1 MLTELPW
8 ASRVSFGILKYLNI
22 SLPFLGSLSEP
33 GLHLTIVGPVIP
45 LNLTILFSSLRL
57 LILDSIAFDA
67 CFSKLVHLFSF
78 HLHHAPSF
86 YMTICYTDSY
96 SELFFNWCPPWVLF
110 PRIAWSLATSP
121 DLECC
126 NESLS
131 IVKTLASNSWSIF
144 LSLSFRAEPP

>member
-22 SLPFLGSLSEP
+22 SLPFFASLRDP

-45 LNLTILFSSLRL
+45 LILTILFSSLRL

-78 HLHHAPSF
+78 HLHQAPSF
-86 YMTICYTDSY
+86 YMTICYTDSC
-96 SELFFNWCPPWVLF
+96 SELFFNWCPPCVLF
-110 PRIAWSLATSP
+110 PSIAWSLTWSL
-121 DLECC
+121 DLDCC

-131 IVKTLASNSWSIF
+131 MFNTLASKSWSIF
-144 LSLSFRAEPP
+144 LSFSFRADPP